1 VAIVPAQLPGDARG
15 LRSRM
20 DQCRRRSMARAP
32 LVVPVVVAVVAVVA
46 RDGVLCEVVA
56 FACEIVEAVAVGDGN

>member
-20 DQCRRRSMARAP
+20 DQCRRRSVARAP
-32 LVVPVVVAVVAVVA
+32 LVVPVVVA